1 MSAKL
6 YKILLIFGI
15 VAVLIAV
22 PVFGLTYNPAKNL
35 EVDFLDV
42 GQGDA
47 ILIKSPFGQNILVD
61 GGPDGKVVEQLGKN
75 LPFWDKQIDL
85 MVLTHPHDDHVTGL
99 TEIIKRYDVKKILYT
114 GVIHDAPNY
123 LAWLEE
129 VRNKKIP
136 LALVDRPQVIKFGE
150 NCGLDILFPQK
161 SFIGQGIDN
170 LNNSSIVAKLFY
182 GQTSF
187 LLTGDAEAVV
197 EKELL
202 NFSSSAPLL
211 ARRGDGGEVDLK
223 SQVLKVGHH
232 GSDTS
237 SSEEF
242 LEAVNPKFAV
252 IEVGKDNDFG
262 HPNLRILKRLERIE
276 AQIFRTDLDETV
288 KMTSD
293 GEEIR
298 VGD

>member
-22 PVFGLTYNPAKNL
+22 PIFGLTYNLAKNL

-47 ILIKSPFGQNILVD
+47 ILVKSPFGQSILID
-61 GGPDGKVVEQLGKN
+61 GGADNKVIKELGEN

-99 TEIIKRYDVKKILYT
+99 IEVMRRYDVKRILYT
-114 GVIHDAPNY
+114 GVVHDAPNY

-129 VRNKKIP
+129 ARDRKIP
-136 LALVDRPQVIKFGE
+136 LILIERPQVINLGE
-150 NCGLDILFPQK
+150 SCGLKILYPRED
-161 SFIGQGIDN
+161 FIGKNIDN
-170 LNNSSIVAKLFY
+170 LNNSSIVAQIFY
-182 GQTSF
+182 GQANF
-187 LLTGDAEAVV
+187 LLMGDAEIEV
-197 EKELL
+197 ENNLL
-202 NFSSSAPLL
+202 TAGAN
-211 ARRGDGGEVDLK
+211 LK

-242 LEAVNPKFAV
+242 LEAIKPEFAV

-262 HPNLRILKRLERIE
+262 HPNLRISKRLERIG
-276 AQIFRTDLDETV
+276 AQIFRTDLDGTIKFV
-288 KMTSD
+288 SD
-293 GEEIR
+293 GQG
-298 VGD
+298 VDKK

>member
-1 MSAKL
+1 MPKKL

-15 VAVLIAV
+15 AAVLIAV
-22 PVFGLTYNPAKNL
+22 PIFGLAYNLAKNL

-47 ILIKSPFGQNILVD
+47 ILIKSPFGQNILID
-61 GGPDGKVVEQLGKN
+61 GGPDSKVVEQLGKN

-99 TEIIKRYDVKKILYT
+99 IEIIKRYDVKKILYT
-114 GVIHDAPNY
+114 GVVHDAPNY

-129 VRNKKIP
+129 VRDKKIS
-136 LALVDRPQVIKFGE
+136 LALVDRPQTIKLGE

-161 SFIGQGIDN
+161 SFIGQGVDN

-182 GQTSF
+182 GQNRF
-187 LLTGDAEAVV
+187 LLVGDAEAVV

-202 NFSSSAPLL
+202 IAGVN
-211 ARRGDGGEVDLK
+211 LK
-223 SQVLKVGHH
+223 SEVLKVGHH
-232 GSDTS
+232 SSDTS

-262 HPNLRILKRLERIE
+262 HPNLRILKRLERVG
-276 AQIFRTDLDETV
+276 AQIFRTDLDGTIKFV
-288 KMTSD
+288 SD
-293 GEEIR
+293 GERINKK
-298 VGD
+298 